1 MSLLKNLFKKNNKEL
16 TEVIQTPLD
25 DSDEIAAVISAVV
38 AEMNE
43 EEEIVAAITATI
55 SMILGKGTNE
65 FIVKNIKRTPEMDS
79 IWAHAGRMKLMQ

>member
-43 EEEIVAAITATI
+43 EEEIVAAITATN
-55 SMILGKGTNE
+55 T
-65 FIVKNIKRTPEMDS
+65 
-79 IWAHAGRMKLMQ
+79 

>member
-1 MSLLKNLFKKNNKEL
+1 MSLFKK
-16 TEVIQTPLD
+16 VIQTPVE
-25 DSDEIAAVISAVV
+25 DSDEIAAVIAAVV
-38 AEMNE
+38 AIMDE

-79 IWAHAGRMKLMQ
+79 IWAQAGRMKLMKL

>member
-1 MSLLKNLFKKNNKEL
+1 MSLFKKHKQEL
-16 TEVIQTPLD
+16 AEAIEKPLD

-38 AEMNE
+38 ADMNE
-43 EEEIVAAITATI
+43 EEEILAAITATI

-79 IWAHAGRMKLMQ
+79 IWAQAGRMKLMKL